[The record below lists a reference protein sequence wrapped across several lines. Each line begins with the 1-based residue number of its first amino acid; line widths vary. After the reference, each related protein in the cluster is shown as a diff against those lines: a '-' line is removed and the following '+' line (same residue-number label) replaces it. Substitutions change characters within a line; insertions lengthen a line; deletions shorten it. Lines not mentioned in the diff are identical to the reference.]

1 MKILMLQDE
10 FLGKN
15 IVDKELLT
23 EWNSVNE
30 NETRLDLNSCD
41 DEIKSIIS
49 DNFAVTIG
57 ELSSY
62 DFLIFWK

>member
-1 MKILMLQDE
+1 MLQDE